1 MPIIIYTLQGIIL
14 VTVILMHI
22 VRKNISLVALY
33 TLQSI
38 ALLCLLLWLGT
49 IEQAPELY
57 ISAALTLIIK
67 VVIAPRLFLRLIA
80 KHRLKNTASI
90 YLNIPTTL
98 LALVAMLAFAHSER
112 FTTLPL
118 LSAHRAD
125 GIFLALGALLISF
138 FLIINRKGV
147 LSQLI
152 GVLSL
157 ENSIVAL
164 VSVLS
169 VQQALGLE
177 IGITF
182 NILIWIITAS
192 VLVSLI
198 YRHFGTAQTT
208 ALKLLTD

>member
-14 VTVILMHI
+14 VTVIMMHI
-22 VRKNISLVALY
+22 VRKNVSLVALY
-33 TLQSI
+33 TAQSA
-38 ALLCLLLWLGT
+38 ALMCMLIVLGN

-57 ISAALTLIIK
+57 ISAILTLVVK
-67 VVIAPRLFLRLIA
+67 VVIGPWLFLRLISR
-80 KHRLKNTASI
+80 HRLKHTASM

-98 LALVAMLAFAHSER
+98 LALGAMLAFAHSER
-112 FTTLPL
+112 FMALPL
-118 LSAHRAD
+118 LAAHRLD
-125 GIFLALGALLISF
+125 GIFLAIGAFLISF

-164 VSVLS
+164 VSALS

-177 IGITF
+177 IGIAF
-182 NILIWIITAS
+182 NIMIWIITAS

-198 YRHFGTAQTT
+198 YRHFGTAQST